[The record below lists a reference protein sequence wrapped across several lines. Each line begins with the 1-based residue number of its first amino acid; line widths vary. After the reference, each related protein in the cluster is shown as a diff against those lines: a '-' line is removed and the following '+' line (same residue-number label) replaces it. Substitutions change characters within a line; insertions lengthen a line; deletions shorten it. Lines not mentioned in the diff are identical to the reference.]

1 MNRIK
6 WMAMACTVACGLL
19 FNNGVLAQVLDDDFS
34 DGNFTSNPTWAG
46 DDAVFIVN
54 ASGQLQLN
62 DLVAEQSYLGTAF
75 ASSSLNN
82 REWHFFVKQTFAGSD
97 ANQSRIYFASDAAAT
112 GYTGSG
118 SAGVNGYFLKL
129 GEGGSADVVRIYK
142 DNGTSITELAA
153 CTSLIASTFQIGIKI
168 VRDAAGNWQVLLDNT
183 GGTNYLLEASFN
195 DTEFATSSAI
205 SFICTYTSSNAD
217 NFFFDDIFF
226 GNIVVD
232 TAPPQLVSA
241 TAISATELDVLF
253 NEPLNI
259 ATAQTLLNYS
269 AAGVGSPSS
278 AVVDNLNPALVH
290 LTFSSSFAEN
300 VNLTLQVTNVEDEAG
315 NVLINDQTNFLW
327 FVPATPYFRSVVFNE
342 VLADPTPV
350 VGLPEV
356 EYVEIYN
363 TSNDVYDLA
372 GWQFVNSTTIKTLTS
387 YALQPGGFVIL
398 CDANSTAEFTNAIGI
413 PSFSALTNGTDSLT
427 LLDNNNVIIDV
438 LVYNIDW
445 YNTTEKADGGWSLE
459 QINPLFPCGNS
470 SANWAESV
478 SANGGTPNAQNS
490 VYNITPDTTPPSIV
504 SVTPID
510 ATHFLLQFSE
520 VMDTSSWANTGF
532 GLIPFISVSSTVWSA
547 NNDAWLCTSDLPLN
561 YEVVYQI
568 SNLAVNDCSGNAV
581 ALGTFSFIFGL
592 APQMGDVI
600 INEIYPDPDELSQVP
615 FAEYVELYN
624 KSDHVINLQ
633 GTMLNGGL
641 IEDHLILYPD
651 SFIVL
656 ADDADFFAFVD
667 FDGALALLSSFPSL
681 TNSGLLLQLKD
692 ANDNVIDE
700 VDYDITWYHDGTKDE
715 GGWSLEL
722 INPNDPCSN
731 GDNWY
736 ASLFVAGGSPGAVNS
751 VYDVSPDVV
760 APHLLYVLSQP
771 QESVTLVFDEP
782 IDEASLAGLSWTVN
796 GEVQSGMNA
805 QLANSDGTQVVL
817 YYGEMEA
824 GVIYGFDLLGITDC
838 WGNDAGL
845 LQNRFAL
852 PEVPQAGD
860 IIINEILSN
869 PYTGGKDFIEIYNN
883 SLRNI
888 SIANWYITD
897 VEASGTPNPAKVI
910 SEIEFML
917 YPGEYL
923 VLTEDGS
930 ELPFFYW
937 GTQVQRIFK
946 VTDMPDF
953 SAQDGV
959 ILVMPN
965 LTISDVVYYNDA
977 AHFPLL
983 NSLDGVSLERIA
995 FDRPSNDITNWH
1007 SASEYAGFATPGYVN
1022 SQSNNNFSTEQNF
1035 EVINEIF
1042 SPDND
1047 GFQDVVTFSY
1057 KLDAA
1062 GYTGNI
1068 TIYDSEGRQVR
1079 RLLGNG
1085 LMGTSGSI
1093 SWDGFN
1099 DERQIASVGIYVV
1112 YFEVFDLKGNVSKF
1126 KKPCVL
1132 AHQLD

>member
-1 MNRIK
+1 MNRKK
-6 WMAMACTVACGLL
+6 WIVMACAFACVLL
-19 FNNGVLAQVLDDDFS
+19 CNNALFAQMLVDDFS

-62 DLVAEQSYLGTAF
+62 DLVADQSYLSTSF
-75 ASSSLNN
+75 TSSSLNN

-97 ANQSRIYFASDAAAT
+97 ANQSRIYFAANGTASS
-112 GYTGSG
+112 YTGAG
-118 SAGVNGYFLKL
+118 SAGVSGYFLKL

-142 DNGTSITELAA
+142 DSGTAITELAA
-153 CTSLIASTFQIGIKI
+153 CATNISSTFQLGIKI
-168 VRDAAGNWQVLLDNT
+168 VRDASGNWQVLLDAS
-183 GGTNYLLEASFN
+183 GGTNYVLEASFS
-195 DTEFATSSAI
+195 DTDYTTSSAV

-217 NFFFDDIFF
+217 NFFFDNVFF
-226 GNIVVD
+226 GDIIVD
-232 TAPPQLVSA
+232 TAPPQLIAA

-253 NEPLNI
+253 DEALNI
-259 ATAQTLLNYS
+259 STAQTLLNYS
-269 AAGVGSPSS
+269 VAGMGNPIAAVL
-278 AVVDNLNPALVH
+278 DNVNSALVH
-290 LTFSSSFAEN
+290 LTFLSSFTEN
-300 VNLTLQVTNVEDEAG
+300 VNLTLQVSNMQDEAG
-315 NVLINDQTNFLW
+315 NVLINDQIDFLW
-327 FVPATPYFRSVVFNE
+327 FVPAAAYYRSVVFNE
-342 VLADPTPV
+342 VLADPSPV

-356 EYVEIYN
+356 EFVEIYN
-363 TSNDVYDLA
+363 TSSVVYDLA
-372 GWQFVNSTTIKTLTS
+372 GWQFVNSTTVKTLTT
-387 YALQPGGFVIL
+387 YALQPGEFVIL
-398 CDANSTAEFTNAIGI
+398 CDANSTAEFSNAIGI

-427 LLDNNNVIIDV
+427 LLDNNNVVIDV

-445 YNTTEKADGGWSLE
+445 YATVEKAEGGWSLE

-478 SANGGTPNAQNS
+478 SVNGGTPNAQNS
-490 VYNITPDTTPPSIV
+490 VYNITPDTTPPTIISV
-504 SVTPID
+504 SPID

-520 VMDTSSWANTGF
+520 VMDISSWANSGF
-532 GLIPFISVSSTVWSA
+532 TLLPGNSVSSTVWSA
-547 NNDAWLCTSDLPLN
+547 NNDAWLCTTDLPLD
-561 YEVVYQI
+561 YEIEYEI
-568 SNLAVNDCSGNAV
+568 LNLSVSDCSGNAL
-581 ALGTFSFIFGL
+581 ASGTFTFIFGV
-592 APQMGDVI
+592 APQLGDLI
-600 INEIYPDPDELSQVP
+600 INEIYPDPDEVSQLP

-624 KSDHVINLQ
+624 KSNHVINLQ
-633 GTMLNGGL
+633 GTMLNSGL
-641 IEDHLILYPD
+641 IEDHIILYPD

-656 ADDADFFAFVD
+656 ADDADLFAFID
-667 FDGALALLSSFPSL
+667 FTGNLSLLSSFPSL

-700 VDYDITWYHDGTKDE
+700 VDYDITWYRDGTKDD

-731 GDNWY
+731 GDNWR
-736 ASLFVAGGSPGAVNS
+736 ASSYVAGGSPGAVNS
-751 VYDVSPDVV
+751 VYDVTPDIV

-771 QESVTLVFDEP
+771 QESITLVFNEP
-782 IDEASLAGLSWTVN
+782 INETSLAGLSWTVN
-796 GEVQSGMNA
+796 GEVQSGLNA
-805 QLANSDGTQVVL
+805 QLANSDGTAVVL

-824 GVIYGFDLLGITDC
+824 GVIYSFDLLGITDC

-845 LQNRFAL
+845 VQSRFAL
-852 PEVPQAGD
+852 PESPQAGD
-860 IIINEILSN
+860 IIINEILAN
-869 PYTGGKDFIEIYNN
+869 PYDGGKDFVEIYNN

-888 SIANWYITD
+888 SIVNWYITD
-897 VEASGTPNPAKVI
+897 VEANGTPNPAKVI

-937 GTQVQRIFK
+937 GTQSQRIFR
-946 VTDMPDF
+946 VADLPEF
-953 SAQDGV
+953 SAQDAV
-959 ILVMPN
+959 ILIMPN
-965 LTISDVVYYNDA
+965 LTISDAVYYNDA

-995 FDRPSNDITNWH
+995 FDRPSSDITNWH
-1007 SASEYAGFATPGYVN
+1007 SASEYAGFATPGYAN

-1047 GFQDVVTFSY
+1047 GFQDVVTFAY

-1068 TIYDSEGRQVR
+1068 TIYDSEGHQVR

-1099 DERQIASVGIYVV
+1099 DERLKASIGIYVV
-1112 YFEVFDLKGNVSKF
+1112 YFEVFDLQGNVSRF